1 MRYLVIASLWP
12 RFEAGCPFLSA
23 VYSRRSIS
31 LSSELNINP
40 DHEELWRSV
49 LTGGHRSRYSFLPSS
64 RRCIGCREPLAGI
77 GGHVLRIIGHRASRK
92 NPNLCYLCDNGLPS
106 GGAEVDVGVLFA
118 DVRDSTALA
127 ERLGPKAFAQ
137 TMNRFY
143 HLATNILLEHD
154 AMIDKMVGD
163 EVMALFIPAVGEHRR
178 LAVESA
184 LALAS
189 AIADSGGPD
198 SRLPVGIGVHAG
210 PAYVGKF
217 GRSDV
222 NDFTALGDTVNTAA
236 RLQAEAKAG
245 QIALSDDLH
254 SAFAD
259 RFPGATRREVPPGPP
274 TPRSLRRR

>member
-1 MRYLVIASLWP
+1 LT
-12 RFEAGCPFLSA
+12 G
-23 VYSRRSIS
+23 
-31 LSSELNINP
+31 ELNINP
-40 DHEELWRSV
+40 EHEELWRSV
-49 LTGGHRSRYSFLPSS
+49 LTGGHRSRYSFLPSAP
-64 RRCIGCREPLAGI
+64 RCIGCMEPLAGI
-77 GGHVLRIIGHRASRK
+77 GGHLLRIIGHRPSRK
-92 NPNLCYLCDNGLPS
+92 NPNLCNLCDDVLPS
-106 GGAEVDVGVLFA
+106 GGAEVDIGVLFA

-143 HLATNILLEHD
+143 HQATNILLEHD

-163 EVMALFIPAVGEHRR
+163 EVMALFIPAVCRGEHRR

-184 LALAS
+184 VGLAG
-189 AIADSGGPD
+189 AIAESAGAE

-222 NDFTALGDTVNTAA
+222 HDFTALGDTVNTAA

-245 QIALSDDLH
+245 EIALSDDLY
-254 SAFAD
+254 SAFAG
-259 RFPGATRREVPPGPP
+259 RFPDATRRVVQLKGKVEP
-274 TPRSLRRR
+274 TTMWVQREAARGA